1 MGVDARQFRR
11 ASERG
16 ELVRI
21 HRGVFVD
28 AATWRALEPSEQY
41 RHRVIGAARASRTAP
56 TLSHASAAAL
66 WGVPLLTIPRLV
78 DVLSTPSVGT
88 RTENGFRR
96 HSTTCGDLE
105 VVCRDGVSVTSFPR
119 TLAEYCAGMPFRA
132 SVVALDWAIRP
143 SSARDPKPFA
153 TKEDIRLAADLL
165 HINRNRHKLDR
176 ALAFADGLSGSPG
189 ESLSRAL
196 MLELGFP
203 IPELQVDFSDHRG
216 FIGTV
221 DFWWPDQHLIGE
233 FDGVAKYIRPEYTGG
248 RSAAEVVVDEK
259 NRENRLRA
267 TGPRVTR
274 WDWSIAKSP
283 ALLLEHLT
291 SVGLSSSRR
300 RQRG

>member
-1 MGVDARQFRR
+1 M
-11 ASERG
+11 
-16 ELVRI
+16 
-21 HRGVFVD
+21 
-28 AATWRALEPSEQY
+28 
-41 RHRVIGAARASRTAP
+41 
-56 TLSHASAAAL
+56 
-66 WGVPLLTIPRLV
+66 WGVPLLRIPRLV

-96 HSTTCGDLE
+96 HSTTCGELD
-105 VVCRDGVSVTSFPR
+105 VVSRDGVSVTSLPR
-119 TLAEYCAGMPFRA
+119 TLAEYCVGMPFPDA
-132 SVVALDWAIRP
+132 VVALDWAIRL

-153 TKEDIRLAADLL
+153 TKDDIRLAADRL
-165 HINRNRHKLDR
+165 HFSRGRNNLDR
-176 ALAFADGLSGSPG
+176 ALAFADGRSGSPG

-203 IPELQVDFSDHRG
+203 IPELQVDFSDRRG

-221 DFWWPDQHLIGE
+221 DFWWPDQQLIGE
-233 FDGVAKYIRPEYTGG
+233 FDGVAKYIRLEYTSG

-267 TGPRVTR
+267 RGPRVTR

-291 SVGLSSSRR
+291 GAGLSSSRR